1 MGMSSTTSNHG
12 EPSVTQKGNPAKPA
26 GEAGAEM
33 LARMNASHGPLTEW
47 GLSLIDVPEGA
58 DVLDIGC
65 GGGATLRRLAARAPH
80 GRIAGMD
87 YSEVAV
93 ACSTELNRGAVE
105 GGRMQV
111 LHGSVEAMPFADA
124 AFDVITTVES
134 FYFWPQ
140 PQENLR
146 EVHRVL
152 KPGGTFLL
160 IAEIFGDADL
170 TERDRREISLYNLF
184 NPTRAQFETL
194 FRQAGFNR
202 IRIHT
207 KPGEQWIA
215 VTGARG

>member
-1 MGMSSTTSNHG
+1 MDSTSNNHG
-12 EPSVTQKGNPAKPA
+12 EPSVTQKGNPARPT
-26 GEAGAEM
+26 GDAGAEM

-47 GLSLIDVPEGA
+47 GLSLIEVAQNA

-65 GGGATLRRLAARAPH
+65 GGGATLRRLAARAPQ
-80 GRIAGMD
+80 GRITGMD

-93 ACSTELNRGAVE
+93 ACSTEFNRAAVE
-105 GGRMQV
+105 SGRMQV
-111 LHGSVEAMPFADA
+111 LHGSVESMPFAEG

-146 EVHRVL
+146 EVQRVL

-184 NPTRAQFETL
+184 NPTRAQFEEL
-194 FRQAGFNR
+194 FRLAGFQGVR
-202 IRIHT
+202 THT
-207 KPGEQWIA
+207 KRGRQWIA
-215 VTGARG
+215 VTATKA